1 MKDNSMQFGISV
13 IVEYRK
19 YIFFDKFMNYLQ
31 RLGKVHT
38 SNIRVLEYSKHK
50 LFAAHAFAKR
60 KLK

>member
-38 SNIRVLEYSKHK
+38 SNIRVLEFSKDK
-50 LFAAHAFAKR
+50 LFAAHDFSKR